1 MDLSSLGN
9 DVGLSKSLRARMR
22 GPRLLDEEGDESGAN
37 ALMLP
42 GKSKK
47 SKRATKPPTAARA
60 VLAASRPEARGPA
73 RAATAAA
80 AGPASRLE
88 KRKSKSQLKK
98 LAKLEENR
106 VKREKR
112 AHILQELRESAMSE
126 NQMQLLRRSGAL
138 GQRDT
143 LKQRLQRAVR
153 SERMGLAVDEADAER
168 LMVPLEAARG
178 GVRDPSAP
186 VQPAP
191 EPPQAAEAAA
201 IDSEE
206 AAASASPAPASA
218 TPAPSAPR
226 AMPSVA
232 APAAPAFGSADGFSF
247 SVGVPAEGAASGG
260 WAGAASAGSWS
271 TAVADPAAPR
281 ATTDGS
287 GQPLIPQNRA
297 VKGVSGLTERSA
309 AHDALEELRRRNAEL
324 MKQGQVAASA
334 RTEIGALEVNP
345 NKIKKASVA
354 LDGQAKPKRHTM
366 SLADKVRAQVYEEG
380 SHSGGAARVQ
390 RLIDAALGNSV
401 LPETY
406 DDEESDKD
414 AEAGGDGD
422 GADQESDGDGG
433 SDDGSGDEDD
443 DDDDDDS
450 DDESGSDDDSEPPEP
465 HEFSSMPAPPG
476 GIRDERLPTATAV
489 AMMGSDAAAATVAGG
504 LSAESAMA
512 SVKRS
517 VPLKLRSGAVAV
529 TRRPEIIESRSKLP
543 VVGME
548 QEVMEA
554 IDSHGTVILCGETG
568 SGKTTQVPQFLY
580 EAGYGAPASEGG
592 KPGLIAVTQPR
603 RVAALTTAARVAD
616 ELGVKCG
623 SNQTVVS
630 IVRYEA
636 SRIGPRTRLAFMTDG
651 VLLREA
657 QEDLLLRRFSA
668 IVLDEAHE
676 RNLNTDVLIGL
687 LSRALP
693 LRNRI
698 AEEHDAAAAKF
709 SKRNGGKQP
718 ADDAAVF
725 RGPHGS
731 GRVRALK
738 LVIMSA
744 TLRVEDFTANKALFR
759 IPPPVVNVPA
769 RQFPVTTHFAKR
781 TEMLSYVDA
790 AVRKVVSIHEK
801 LPEGGVLV
809 FLTGQGE
816 IDEAVSKL
824 KSRFGAARRRVAE
837 MRRREEEEAAAILR
851 SGDAAADTAGSGD
864 TGSGSESGSDSSDDE
879 DDSDDDGDDG
889 EQGEGD
895 KRKETKDA
903 DAEKQAGPKTPEY
916 PRTLVLPLYA
926 MLPQDEQL
934 RAYVVDCGRVKR
946 RTWDLRAGTSR
957 FEVGWISQA
966 SADQRAGRAGRTG
979 PGHTYRLYSAAV
991 FQERFS
997 RFEPPETE
1005 TMPLDAMVLQL
1016 KKMGIRSVQSFPFP
1030 SPPPK
1035 HALIA
1040 AVRQL
1045 SALGIL
1051 QLSKGHAASMGPGA
1065 AEASSGPAARDEEAL
1080 TALGDRVADL
1090 PVAPSLAKMLVLAA
1104 SGGPDLLA
1112 WVTAVVAI
1120 MTADTP
1126 FIYPKRRRPQ
1136 DIKAAARARAAGG
1149 AEAEAVRQ
1157 LDGDEDGDA
1166 DDDGDADADPLELAA
1181 MTATSAAEEAE
1192 LAERRKEAEE
1202 CRIAHGRIRHTSSDA
1217 LTALRLVG
1225 AHAHSCIDAS
1235 TDEERILQ
1243 VVTAGLLHRV
1253 ARRAT
1258 AEEAEA
1264 ILPQHGLSLHTGDDI
1279 GDMPEMIVA
1288 QEVLQS
1294 SGVTK
1299 RHLLRGCSEV
1309 DEEWLADLSAGTP
1322 MVVLGRA
1329 LPVPQPDYDPDLD
1342 GVKAWHEPQFGDGK
1356 WRLSPVPRP
1365 VANTDMATRC
1375 FARALLSGRVLG
1387 FAKQLA
1393 PFLVAPAD
1401 LVVKGGGQRRI
1412 QALLSVL
1419 AAPPGG
1425 AAPVSSRAA
1434 LAKVWAGNPAFLLP
1448 ELSLWYPAEQA
1459 AALVK
1464 TWPAIVS
1471 SEVPL
1476 ASASDTAAAAAS
1488 AAAAGGLARQAG
1500 PAAAAAASSGAGPS
1514 SSEAASGKRKPRRKR
1529 ARSPGAGKAA
1539 TGAAKASKNPRR
1551 AGSASK

>member
-934 RAYVVDCGRVKR
+934 RA
-946 RTWDLRAGTSR
+946 
-957 FEVGWISQA
+957 FQPPP
-966 SADQRAGRAGRTG
+966 
-979 PGHTYRLYSAAV
+979 PGHRLIVLATNVA
-991 FQERFS
+991 
-997 RFEPPETE
+997 ETSI
-1005 TMPLDAMVLQL
+1005 TIP
-1016 KKMGIRSVQSFPFP
+1016 GIR
-1030 SPPPK
+1030 
-1035 HALIA
+1035 
-1040 AVRQL
+1040 
-1045 SALGIL
+1045 
-1051 QLSKGHAASMGPGA
+1051 
-1065 AEASSGPAARDEEAL
+1065 
-1080 TALGDRVADL
+1080 
-1090 PVAPSLAKMLVLAA
+1090 
-1104 SGGPDLLA
+1104 
-1112 WVTAVVAI
+1112 
-1120 MTADTP
+1120 
-1126 FIYPKRRRPQ
+1126 
-1136 DIKAAARARAAGG
+1136 
-1149 AEAEAVRQ
+1149 
-1157 LDGDEDGDA
+1157 
-1166 DDDGDADADPLELAA
+1166 
-1181 MTATSAAEEAE
+1181 
-1192 LAERRKEAEE
+1192 
-1202 CRIAHGRIRHTSSDA
+1202 
-1217 LTALRLVG
+1217 
-1225 AHAHSCIDAS
+1225 
-1235 TDEERILQ
+1235 
-1243 VVTAGLLHRV
+1243 
-1253 ARRAT
+1253 
-1258 AEEAEA
+1258 
-1264 ILPQHGLSLHTGDDI
+1264 
-1279 GDMPEMIVA
+1279 
-1288 QEVLQS
+1288 
-1294 SGVTK
+1294 
-1299 RHLLRGCSEV
+1299 
-1309 DEEWLADLSAGTP
+1309 
-1322 MVVLGRA
+1322 
-1329 LPVPQPDYDPDLD
+1329 
-1342 GVKAWHEPQFGDGK
+1342 
-1356 WRLSPVPRP
+1356 
-1365 VANTDMATRC
+1365 
-1375 FARALLSGRVLG
+1375 
-1387 FAKQLA
+1387 
-1393 PFLVAPAD
+1393 
-1401 LVVKGGGQRRI
+1401 
-1412 QALLSVL
+1412 
-1419 AAPPGG
+1419 
-1425 AAPVSSRAA
+1425 
-1434 LAKVWAGNPAFLLP
+1434 
-1448 ELSLWYPAEQA
+1448 
-1459 AALVK
+1459 
-1464 TWPAIVS
+1464 
-1471 SEVPL
+1471 
-1476 ASASDTAAAAAS
+1476 
-1488 AAAAGGLARQAG
+1488 
-1500 PAAAAAASSGAGPS
+1500 
-1514 SSEAASGKRKPRRKR
+1514 
-1529 ARSPGAGKAA
+1529 
-1539 TGAAKASKNPRR
+1539 
-1551 AGSASK
+1551 